1 MKEHEQERPVER
13 TEPASQT
20 GKKSDSSQ
28 ERLRRN
34 ILHLVAGAYLLYL
47 TYRLGSRFVTEIGTI
62 GWNGDMILSL
72 VGAVVFLLTGGFL
85 LVTCILRIRRE
96 HTQDKNAPSE
106 ER

>member
-1 MKEHEQERPVER
+1 MKENEQERPVER

-20 GKKSDSSQ
+20 GKKSGADSPQ

-34 ILHLVAGAYLLYL
+34 ILHLVA
-47 TYRLGSRFVTEIGTI
+47 GTI

>member
-20 GKKSDSSQ
+20 GKKSGADSSQ
-28 ERLRRN
+28 ERLR
-34 ILHLVAGAYLLYL
+34 
-47 TYRLGSRFVTEIGTI
+47 RLGSRFVTEIGTI

>member
-20 GKKSDSSQ
+20 GKKSGADSPQ

-47 TYRLGSRFVTEIGTI
+47 TYRWARGLSRRSARSAGTEI
-62 GWNGDMILSL
+62 
-72 VGAVVFLLTGGFL
+72 
-85 LVTCILRIRRE
+85 
-96 HTQDKNAPSE
+96 
-106 ER
+106 